1 MMRIRNLPF
10 NLMDRALSSRSNQ
23 TRKQS
28 ILLHIYYLVAGTFV
42 VLTLDLRVH
51 GRSEHMQGHRVNGKQ
66 TYNSTSRSVL

>member
-10 NLMDRALSSRSNQ
+10 NLMDKTLSSRSNQ

-28 ILLHIYYLVAGTFV
+28 ILLHIHYLVAGTFV

-51 GRSEHMQGHRVNGKQ
+51 GRSEHMQGHE
-66 TYNSTSRSVL
+66 